1 MRRRLLAGAAL
12 ALLAW
17 PATAQA
23 QAQSGGAT
31 VPAPT
36 GGAGYGTPAPRLTA
50 SRFAVA
56 PRTLRPGAT
65 ARFRYRI
72 DGAQRSAR
80 VRIELLPVGG
90 RRPAARIRMGWK
102 RTGRTLTRRWTPRA
116 GVLTPGAYVA
126 RLHAVDR
133 HGRTL
138 RRTAI
143 ASGRSR
149 LTVVAPAPPPAPKP
163 LPAPAAPAATAIGT
177 GFFPLRGPYTWG
189 EGFGAPR
196 GSARH
201 RGQDLL
207 AAAGTPV
214 ATPRAGVV
222 AWRAYQAAGAGHY
235 VVVHADDGRDLVF
248 MHLLDGSITA
258 TKGAALRAGQVF
270 ARVGSTGRSTGPHLH
285 FEIWPA
291 GWYSSDASLPIDPAP
306 DLRAWAATG

>member
-1 MRRRLLAGAAL
+1 MRRRLLTGAAL
-12 ALLAW
+12 ALLPG

-23 QAQSGGAT
+23 QAQRGGAT

-36 GGAGYGTPAPRLTA
+36 GGAGSGTAAPRRTA
-50 SRFAVA
+50 SRFAVT
-56 PRTLRPGAT
+56 PRTLRPGAA

-72 DGAQRSAR
+72 DGTQPTAR

-102 RTGRTLTRRWTPRA
+102 RTGRTLTRRWTPRS

-133 HGRTL
+133 YGRTL
-138 RRTAI
+138 RRTAT

-149 LTVVAPAPPPAPKP
+149 LTVVAPAPPPAPTP
-163 LPAPAAPAATAIGT
+163 PPAPAVPPVTAIGT
-177 GFFPLRGPYTWG
+177 GVFPIRGPVTWG

-196 GSARH
+196 PAH

-214 ATPRAGVV
+214 ATPRAGSV
-222 AWRAYQAAGAGHY
+222 AWRAYQAGGAGHY
-235 VVVHADDGRDLVF
+235 VVVHADDGRDFVF

-285 FEIWPA
+285 FEIWPS
-291 GWYSSDASLPIDPAP
+291 GWFSSDASLPIDPAP
-306 DLRAWAATG
+306 DLRAWGATG